1 MPASFVAKVLA
12 VKYLYLLLL
21 ITVCVNQ
28 TQSQTY
34 DLQKLE
40 EQFLRENFSILAQ
53 RFEIHKSEAAII
65 QEKVWNNPSLNVSEV
80 NLWSN
85 STAETMPPLIG
96 KYGKNQQFAV
106 ELEQLIE
113 TAGKR
118 KKRVA
123 IRKLEKEAAVLE
135 FEELLLEL
143 KKELRQHFYT
153 VQLHNANLEQL
164 KEAITLF
171 EQLKLQYGR
180 QSDKLNIAKA
190 DYYRIQVEL
199 VSLYKEQLDI
209 DTELNEA
216 LTTLR
221 VLTQLP
227 TLGVADLVFAD
238 KQTNLLAKLPV
249 DLYTWAKESNLNLL
263 RLKNEG
269 LMAHQQLTLE
279 KAERK
284 PDVTAQILYDR
295 GSGTMQ
301 NFVGLGF
308 QMDLPVFNRNK
319 GNIKIAQ
326 YQVEQQKIANMEATS
341 QVEMEL
347 TRLHKQLQSY
357 ESSLHNWQEVE
368 TVDQRKLLESYKKHL
383 YNKQLTLLE
392 FIDYIEAYREAY
404 QAQQELWKNYF
415 NTYEDLQQLVGR
427 DFH

>member
-1 MPASFVAKVLA
+1 M
-12 VKYLYLLLL
+12 KYLYLLLL
-21 ITVCVNQ
+21 LTVCVNQ

-53 RFEIHKSEAAII
+53 RFDIQKLEAAII
-65 QEKVWNNPSLNVSEV
+65 QEKLWSNPSFSISEV
-80 NLWSN
+80 NLWAN
-85 STAETMPPLIG
+85 STAETMSPLIG

-123 IRKLEKEAAVLE
+123 IRKLEKETAALE

-143 KKELRQHFYT
+143 KKELRQHFYA
-153 VQLHNANLEQL
+153 VQLYNTSLEQL
-164 KEAITLF
+164 KDAITLF

-180 QSDKLNIAKA
+180 QSDKLNVSKA

-199 VSLYKEQLDI
+199 ISLYKEQLDI
-209 DTELNEA
+209 DTELEES

-221 VLTQLP
+221 VLTQMP
-227 TLGVADLVFAD
+227 TLTVADLVFAD
-238 KQTNLLAKLPV
+238 KHADLFAQLPADV
-249 DLYTWAKESNLNLL
+249 YALAKESNINLL
-263 RLKNEG
+263 LLKNEG
-269 LMAHQQLTLE
+269 VIAHQQLNLE

-284 PDVTAQILYDR
+284 PDVTAQVLYDR

-301 NFVGLGF
+301 NFVGLGL
-308 QMDLPVFNRNK
+308 QIDLPIFNRNK

-326 YQVEQQKIANMEATS
+326 YQIEQHKLANMSATS

-347 TRLHKQLQSY
+347 SRLLKQLKNY
-357 ESSLHNWQEVE
+357 ETSLHNWQELE
-368 TVDQRKLLESYKKHL
+368 TVDQKQLLESYKKHL
-383 YNKQLTLLE
+383 YNKQLTLIE

-404 QAQQELWKNYF
+404 QAQQELWRNYF
-415 NTYEDLQQLVGR
+415 STYEDLQQLVGR
-427 DFH
+427 DFN